1 MLKVYRHPKY
11 CYDLESVMRFIPVE
25 YVTDI
30 EQADY
35 VEIATS
41 EPAPVFKD
49 ITKPIVYSYIREHP
63 YTHDEYLKTQFD
75 SLQSTQDITIFSL
88 GSFEYFAPTRKNI
101 IIDQF
106 ELDAY
111 HRLFVKEECEV
122 QQKNLSK
129 LRFLLLGGKAN
140 KGNRKPLLDMLV
152 KNDSFNSR
160 LAWSMFGVDGGNELD
175 TIEIEN
181 NHYIGYPYDRMV
193 YQLTNFSVIAETHF
207 DGNQEFHPTEKTYRA
222 IANMHPF
229 AVLSTPF
236 FMNKLREKG
245 YKTFYDF
252 VNETYDI
259 ETNPQSRLR
268 KFVGALITLNG
279 QNLDWSLFKELCK
292 HNVNTLKKNALN
304 TRKRI
309 IESLSKNENS
319 NIRL

>member
-1 MLKVYRHPKY
+1 VLKVYRHPKY

-25 YVTDI
+25 YVTDM

-35 VEIATS
+35 VDIATS
-41 EPAPVFKD
+41 EPAPVFEG

-75 SLQSTQDITIFSL
+75 SLQSTQEITIFSL
-88 GSFEYFAPTRKNI
+88 GSFKHFAPNRKNI

-111 HRLFVKEECEV
+111 HRLFVKEECEI
-122 QQKNLSK
+122 QETNLSK

-140 KGNRKPLLDMLV
+140 KGNRKPLLDKLIA
-152 KNDSFNSR
+152 NENFNAR
-160 LAWSMFGVDGGNELD
+160 FAWTMFGVDGGDQLD
-175 TIEIEN
+175 TIKIED

-193 YQLTNFSVIAETHF
+193 YQLTNFSIISETHF

-245 YKTFYDF
+245 YKTFSNLVDENYDMITNHKERLQKF
-252 VNETYDI
+252 VNCMFKLNNQDLYYDSF
-259 ETNPQSRLR
+259 E
-268 KFVGALITLNG
+268 K
-279 QNLDWSLFKELCK
+279 LCK

-304 TRKRI
+304 TRKKI
-309 IESLSKNENS
+309 IKSLEK
-319 NIRL
+319 